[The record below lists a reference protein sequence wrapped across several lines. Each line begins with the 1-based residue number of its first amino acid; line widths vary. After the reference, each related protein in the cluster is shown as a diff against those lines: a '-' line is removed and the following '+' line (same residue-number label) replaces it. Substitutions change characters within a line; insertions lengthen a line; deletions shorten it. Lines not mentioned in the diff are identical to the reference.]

1 MFEIASVKDSAATSS
16 KTLLLCAAA
25 SLAWMAASPAASAEA
40 DAAPGAVEEVVV
52 TGSRIAR
59 PEIDQPTPVQVLGA
73 QSFEKTGNAD
83 VGQVLA
89 QQPAVNFGGT
99 QQAQQNSGSST
110 TGGLSLVNLRG
121 LGTNRTLTLVNGKR
135 QVGSDPG
142 NTSFD
147 LNSISPAAI
156 QRVEVVTGG
165 ASAVYGSD
173 AVSGVVN
180 IITRD
185 DFEGL
190 EIELKGTRSEYG
202 SPGETRTYS
211 AVAGKSFLDGR
222 ANLMATVTFDTTRTF
237 HQNDQPDSFAY
248 NTVANPAYVAGNG
261 QPNTLLVPYVQ
272 SLQAW
277 IGGVLNY
284 SGTTLQPGG
293 IPFGADGTPTTYP
306 TALAFGTLSIYR
318 QLAGNCELCFNYQN
332 YDTLVPKVDKRIGSI
347 RGHIDLI
354 TEGPFTATAYGDAS
368 YARRQTSGDGQPA
381 NVNGV
386 AINVA
391 DNPFLDASVRDQ
403 LLASGKTTASLW
415 KLFAPVGDR
424 STNNLRKTEQY
435 NAGVKGAWETGLADL
450 KYDAYV
456 SYGKSRIRYVSDNN
470 VLSANLTA
478 ALDAVRNPTTGAIDC
493 RVNVPSLQPANYTA
507 PAIVGSTTCAPF
519 NPFGIYPS
527 QASIDFISRQI
538 VNTASLAQTVAGVS
552 FSGDTDKFL
561 HLIGGAP
568 VGFAAGVE
576 YRKEEASFRF
586 DPNGRLLTTSAS
598 GTDSDASYNV
608 KEVYAEVSVPLLKDQ
623 PFADLLAVGGAIRYA
638 DYSSVGGVTSYKAD
652 AVWAPIPDFRV
663 RGTISRAVRAPN
675 ITEAYSPSQTSTGP
689 GPDPCTTVLAAAS
702 ATRRANC
709 TALGIPLVFAGRP
722 TSIPLISSGNLNLS
736 PEKADTYTIG
746 IVATPRFAPGLSFSA
761 DYYEINI
768 KDAITL
774 FTATQIAAACVDSVG
789 GPDPAFCS
797 LVKRDEDPTSPTY
810 KFLESVT
817 ATYVNASKLVDRG
830 IDFQASYRFDA
841 LGAQFVAQLAG
852 TRLLERR
859 NYPFQSNPAQYTKL
873 DGYVGNPTWKINP
886 SVTMTRGPLKV
897 ILSGRYF
904 NAQSLIDL
912 SPGQNQNFQDIKTI
926 RSEYYQDVYVA
937 WTWEKADGIV
947 TYAGVT
953 NLFGNKLPK
962 FTASQ
967 RNLTSGYD
975 QMGSVFFAGV
985 KARF

>member
-1 MFEIASVKDSAATSS
+1 MSDHQFMRAAAVKSSKAMLLGAAAT
-16 KTLLLCAAA
+16 LACLAA
-25 SLAWMAASPAASAEA
+25 SDGVAAESAPPAV
-40 DAAPGAVEEVVV
+40 GEVVV

-59 PEIDQPTPVQVLGA
+59 PEVDQPTPVQVLGSE
-73 QSFEKTGNAD
+73 SFQKTGNAD

-99 QQAQQNSGSST
+99 QQAQQNSGSAT

-142 NTSFD
+142 NTAFD
-147 LNSISPAAI
+147 LNSISSAAI
-156 QRVEVVTGG
+156 HRVEVVTGG

-173 AVSGVVN
+173 AVTGVVN

-185 DFEGL
+185 RFEGL
-190 EIELKGTRSEYG
+190 EFEIKGTRSEYG
-202 SPGETRTYS
+202 RPGETRTYS
-211 AVAGKSFLDGR
+211 AAAGRSFLDGR

-237 HQNDQPDSFAY
+237 HHNDQPDSFAY
-248 NTVANPAYVAGNG
+248 NTVANPAYAPGNG

-272 SLQAW
+272 SMQPW

-284 SGTTLQPGG
+284 NGTPLQPGG
-293 IPFGADGTPTTYP
+293 IPFDANGLRTTYP
-306 TALAFGTLSIYR
+306 TALAFGTLAIYR
-318 QLAGNCELCFNYQN
+318 QLAGYCDLCFNYQN

-354 TEGPFTATAYGDAS
+354 TEGPFTATAYADAS
-368 YARRQTSGDGQPA
+368 YARRQSSGDGQPA

-386 AINVA
+386 PINVA
-391 DNPFLDASVRDQ
+391 QNPFLDPAVRTQ
-403 LLASGKTTASLW
+403 LLAAGTTTASLW
-415 KLFAPVGDR
+415 KLFEPVGHR
-424 STNNLRKTEQY
+424 FVNNLRKTEQF
-435 NAGVKGAWETGLADL
+435 NAGVKGEWETPFADL
-450 KYDAYV
+450 KYDAYA
-456 SYGKSRIRYVSDNN
+456 SYGQSRIRYVSDNN

-478 ALDAVRNPTTGAIDC
+478 ALDAVINPATGAVDC
-493 RVNVPSLQPANYTA
+493 RVNVPSLQPANYVR
-507 PAIVGSTTCAPF
+507 PAIVGSATCAPF

-527 QASIDFISRQI
+527 QASVDFISRQI
-538 VNTASLAQTVAGVS
+538 VNRASLEQTVAGLS
-552 FSGDTDKFL
+552 FAGDTDRFL

-576 YRKEEASFRF
+576 YRKEAASFRF
-586 DPNGRLLTTSAS
+586 DPNGRLLTTAAS
-598 GTDSDASYNV
+598 GTNSDASFNV
-608 KEVYAEVSVPLLKDQ
+608 KEIYGELSAPILTGL
-623 PFADLLAVGGAIRYA
+623 PFAELLSVGGAIRYA

-652 AVWAPIPDFRV
+652 AVWAPVRDLRF

-736 PEKADTYTIG
+736 PEKADTYTVG
-746 IVATPRFAPGLSFSA
+746 VVATPSFLPGFSFSA
-761 DYYEINI
+761 DYYQI
-768 KDAITL
+768 KIEDAITL

-797 LVKRDEDPTSPTY
+797 LVKRDENPASPTY

-841 LGAQFVAQLAG
+841 FGAQMVAQIAG
-852 TRLLERR
+852 NRLLERR

-873 DGYVGNPTWKINP
+873 DGFVGNPTWKINP
-886 SVTMTRGPLKV
+886 SISMTRGPLKV

-926 RSEYYQDVYVA
+926 RSEYYQDVYVS
-937 WTWEKADGIV
+937 WTFEDAGIT
-947 TYAGVT
+947 TYGGAT

-962 FTASQ
+962 HTASQ

-975 QMGSVFFAGV
+975 QMGTVFFAGV
-985 KARF
+985 KAKL